1 MKTWITLPGCGGTR
15 LSLNRNREEGGEFLP
30 LFSSLLTKARRSHLV
45 FSHAV
50 LGLEFRNQLLKLLK
64 VLVSSESHWTIP
76 LSSTGLQ
83 NYGISLLFL
92 ITTLRHT
99 LEFCFSGRRDNSVC
113 KILAVQVWGPK
124 FRHPP
129 PGTHIKLDAVE
140 HLQWDGRWRQ
150 ENPSG
155 QPTLSARQ

>member
-1 MKTWITLPGCGGTR
+1 MKTSINLPGYGGTR
-15 LSLNRNREEGGEFLP
+15 LSLNRHREEGEEFFP
-30 LFSSLLTKARRSHLV
+30 LFSTLLTKARRSHLV

-50 LGLEFRNQLLKLLK
+50 LGLEFRDQLLK
-64 VLVSSESHWTIP
+64 VLVSSESHWIVP

-113 KILAVQVWGPK
+113 KILAV
-124 FRHPP
+124 
-129 PGTHIKLDAVE
+129 
-140 HLQWDGRWRQ
+140 
-150 ENPSG
+150 
-155 QPTLSARQ
+155 